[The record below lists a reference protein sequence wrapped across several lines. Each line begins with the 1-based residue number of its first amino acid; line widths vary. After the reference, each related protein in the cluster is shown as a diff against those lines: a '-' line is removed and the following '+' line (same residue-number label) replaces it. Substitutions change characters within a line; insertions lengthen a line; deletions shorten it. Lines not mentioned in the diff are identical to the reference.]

1 MSSTKVLVTN
11 EYPAAQYN
19 PFSDETWLGRAKRF
33 AIVMQEHTQTRGKND
48 RKNSRTRRKTE
59 SR

>member
-19 PFSDETWLGRAKRF
+19 PFSDETCLGRAKRF

-48 RKNSRTRRKTE
+48 RNNSRTRRKTE